1 MQTFNRAL
9 VALDLSKLDREVLQ
23 FFAHNSAALGIDKAY
38 FVHIIQ
44 DFTMPANIDVEF
56 QKLFAPEYPVDEKV
70 RDKIGLDVAE
80 VLSRGQA
87 LEHVIEVIEGKPYE
101 KLVHWVKVKEID
113 LLVVGK
119 KAVSEGSGITAR
131 RVVRNTEC
139 NVLFLPGGQLKPVRN
154 IIVPLDFSERSQR
167 AIAVARLISQRLPE
181 ATLHGLYVVDLPP
194 EDYYAQSRPGTGYR
208 GILLESAHQAY
219 QSFLR
224 ENDLPDDLFEMS
236 FIENESYNIAQHIEA
251 FAAEKEAPL
260 IVMGARGHTP
270 LEAFFFGSVTEKLLD
285 RLSLAPVL
293 VVR

>member
-80 VLSRGQA
+80 ALSRGQA

-119 KAVSEGSGITAR
+119 KSVSEGSGITAR

-167 AIAVARLISQRLPE
+167 AIAVARRISQRLPE
-181 ATLHGLYVVDLPP
+181 AILHGLYVVDLPP

-208 GILLESAHQAY
+208 GILLESAHEAY